1 MGIYRKNVQI
11 QMVLFAAFLI
21 LGINVFLHYVLADI
35 ASWYAFIILG
45 ISILFIIW
53 AVILYRKQ
61 DSKVIEITQQE
72 VKSTRI
78 SLYAYFV
85 VYVINIVLQGQVS
98 INQLYLSIVSAI
110 LLSGIAIFGLLVH
123 VRLLKRG

>member
-21 LGINVFLHYVLADI
+21 LGINVFLHYVLASI
-35 ASWYAFIILG
+35 APWYVFIILG
-45 ISILFIIW
+45 ISILFIAW
-53 AVILYRKQ
+53 AVILYRRE

-85 VYVINIVLQGQVS
+85 VYVINIVLQSQAG
-98 INQLYLSIVSAI
+98 INQLYLSIISAI

-123 VRLLKRG
+123 VKLLKRG